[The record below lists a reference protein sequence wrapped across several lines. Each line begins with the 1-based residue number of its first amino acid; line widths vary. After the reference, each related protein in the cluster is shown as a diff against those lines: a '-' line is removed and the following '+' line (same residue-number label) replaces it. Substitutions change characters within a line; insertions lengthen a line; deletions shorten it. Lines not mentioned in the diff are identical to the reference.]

1 MNLSCFHKAF
11 KLKRNPSCH
20 LTGTFVEFVV
30 LRIFNID
37 TYNTHTNS
45 LVYCLRSNRIQQC
58 FGDYIVHSCQQYCCE
73 LLQNCHPLPRV
84 TWPSE
89 TLPSHRA
96 PVQCTLHQSQSG
108 RFVCVLQVSYAHSVV
123 MWHMGKRGLFYGFM
137 KNSELHKWDTFNQDI
152 SKLWAMLTLSAW

>member
-1 MNLSCFHKAF
+1 M
-11 KLKRNPSCH
+11 RNPSCH
-20 LTGTFVEFVV
+20 LTGTFVDFVV
-30 LRIFNID
+30 LRIFNIMIH
-37 TYNTHTNS
+37 TIHTHQKLIHRKNWTACCNVVM
-45 LVYCLRSNRIQQC
+45 LKGLTEFNNVLLWIQQ
-58 FGDYIVHSCQQYCCE
+58 YRCE

-108 RFVCVLQVSYAHSVV
+108 RFVCVLQVSVV